1 MVIMQLNE
9 KAKGKGNGH
18 VVFRNSLMTMV
29 LRDSL
34 GGNCNTKMVAA
45 ISAVKEN
52 IHESIGT
59 CRFARSV

>member
-1 MVIMQLNE
+1 MQLNE
-9 KAKGKGNGH
+9 KAKGKGTY
-18 VVFRNSLMTMV
+18 VAFRGGMMTSV

-45 ISAVKEN
+45 ISALKEDIN
-52 IHESIGT
+52 ESLGT